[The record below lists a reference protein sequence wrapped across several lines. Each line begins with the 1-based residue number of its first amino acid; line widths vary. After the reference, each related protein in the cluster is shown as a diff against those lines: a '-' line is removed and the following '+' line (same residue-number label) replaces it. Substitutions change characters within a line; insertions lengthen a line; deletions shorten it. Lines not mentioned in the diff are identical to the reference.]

1 MISILKE
8 LAIFSPF
15 ILSLFSFIA
24 LFLKYRNQDKAK
36 FILSIFM
43 LAGSLFYTISILQSF
58 NHLKGYSYFFTL
70 QITSLMLACPQVYF
84 YIRELTVGDV
94 KIRKLLWH
102 FVPAAIMLIIGSLL
116 YFQLNLQERVEFIT
130 GTQKDSIYTNLLRVF
145 FNSFR
150 FIFVGQLIFYYI
162 VTWRLISKY
171 QHELN
176 QIFSDISGYGLNWAR
191 YFLGIMFIWGTLGN
205 HYFLGI
211 NQIKILDEYSFVFDL
226 MISVLICALYLFGSI
241 QKSISNFRINRPET
255 VKEEN
260 NKTIYQ
266 KLKEKLLNSIESKE
280 IFLRKD
286 LTIWDL
292 CREVNSNR
300 TYISNLINEEF
311 GMNFNSFVNK
321 YRINKAKS
329 LLSDKNYQNYSLGK
343 IAELSGF
350 NSLASFNR
358 AFQKFENI
366 SPGQY
371 RNMK

>member
-1 MISILKE
+1 
-8 LAIFSPF
+8 
-15 ILSLFSFIA
+15 
-24 LFLKYRNQDKAK
+24 
-36 FILSIFM
+36 M
-43 LAGSLFYTISILQSF
+43 LASSLYYAINILQSF
-58 NHLKGYSYFFTL
+58 NHLKGYNYFFTV
-70 QITSLMLACPQVYF
+70 QIALLMLACPQIYF

-94 KIRKLLWH
+94 KIRKLLLH
-102 FVPAAIMLIIGSLL
+102 FLPAAIMLIIGSLL
-116 YFQLNLQERVEFIT
+116 YFQLNLQERVEFIS
-130 GTQKDSIYTNLLRVF
+130 GTQKDFIYTKLLSIF
-145 FNSFR
+145 FNAYR
-150 FIFVGQLIFYYI
+150 FLFVGQLIFYYI
-162 VTWRLISKY
+162 VAWKLINK
-171 QHELN
+171 HHLELN
-176 QIFSDISGYGLNWAR
+176 QIFSDITGYGLNWAR
-191 YFLGIMFIWGTLGN
+191 YFLGIMLIWGILGN

-226 MISVLICALYLFGSI
+226 IISTVICALYIFGSI

-321 YRINKAKS
+321 YRVNKAKL

-366 SPGQY
+366 SPGHY